1 MRVMEEEFKNGDEA
15 YYMVLERVKIFV
27 ISDSR
32 THVGIEVLTGMMKGQ
47 RIEVPIEK
55 IVRPL

>member
-1 MRVMEEEFKNGDEA
+1 MEEEFKNGDEA

-32 THVGIEVLTGMMKGQ
+32 TNVGIEVLTGMMKGQ
-47 RIEVPIEK
+47 RIEVQIEK

>member
-1 MRVMEEEFKNGDEA
+1 MEEEFKNGDEA

-47 RIEVPIEK
+47 RIEVQIEK